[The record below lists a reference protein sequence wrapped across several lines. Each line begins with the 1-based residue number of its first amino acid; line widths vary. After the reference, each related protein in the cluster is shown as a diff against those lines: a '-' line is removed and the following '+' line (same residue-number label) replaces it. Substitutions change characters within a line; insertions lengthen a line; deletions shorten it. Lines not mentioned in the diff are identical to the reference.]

1 MPPVDE
7 PTDRFNLGRFISAQ
21 QPVYETVRAEL
32 KSGRKRTHWIWF
44 IFPQVD
50 GLGHSPTAKQYAIKS
65 RDEAVAYLA
74 TPLLAARLIECTKLV
89 LGAAP
94 DKSAHD
100 VFGSPDDMK
109 FRSSMTLFDAV
120 DGGSLYRQAID
131 RFYGGDPDRA
141 TLTIL
146 KEWREDAGNKQSAQ

>member
-1 MPPVDE
+1 MSQVGE
-7 PTDRFNLGRFISAQ
+7 TTDRFNLGRFTSAQ
-21 QPVYETVRAEL
+21 QQVYEAVRAEL

-50 GLGHSPTAKQYAIKS
+50 GLGHSSTAKQYAIKS

-89 LGAAP
+89 LAVP
-94 DKSAHD
+94 QKSAHD
-100 VFGSPDDMK
+100 IFGSPDDMK

-120 DGGSLYRQAID
+120 DGGNLYRQAID
-131 RFYGGDPDRA
+131 RFYGCDPDPA
-141 TLTIL
+141 TLAIL
-146 KEWREDAGNKQSAQ
+146 KEWREDAANKPSAR

>member
-1 MPPVDE
+1 MSHVDE
-7 PTDRFNLGRFISAQ
+7 TTDRFNLGRFTSAQ

-50 GLGHSPTAKQYAIKS
+50 GLGHSATAKHYAIKS

-89 LGAAP
+89 LAVP
-94 DKSAHD
+94 DKSPHD
-100 VFGSPDDMK
+100 IFGSPDDMK

-120 DGGSLYRQAID
+120 DGGNLYRQAID
-131 RFYGGDPDRA
+131 RFYGGDPDPA
-141 TLTIL
+141 TLAIL
-146 KEWREDAGNKQSAQ
+146 KEWREDAANKHLAR